1 MIIAQSPEAVPTIKD
16 NKLTQSIKQT
26 AKILASQPP

>member
-1 MIIAQSPEAVPTIKD
+1 MITQSPEAAPTIKD
-16 NKLTQSIKQT
+16 NKLPQSTKQT